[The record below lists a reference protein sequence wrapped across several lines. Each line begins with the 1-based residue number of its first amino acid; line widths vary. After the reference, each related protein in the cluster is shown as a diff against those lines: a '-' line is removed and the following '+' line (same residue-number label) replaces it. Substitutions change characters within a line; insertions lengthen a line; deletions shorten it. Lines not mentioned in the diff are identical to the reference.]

1 MKLNKLNFYLKKF
14 DWLLFISICL
24 LIILSIV
31 LLYSTAIGSQSVQSI
46 LNFKKQIVFFI
57 LGIFL
62 IFLMVFFI
70 DYRALKRYNLFLY
83 TIGIILLILVLIFWQ
98 RIMGTKIRGTTG
110 WFNLGI
116 FSFQPVELVKVFLI
130 IYLSK
135 FFSEKAKYIGQLKYF
150 ILSSLGVI
158 LVVILIALQPDFGSA
173 VILFGLWLVLILLT
187 GIKKS
192 YLVFLSVI
200 LILTSVFLW
209 FFLFQPYQ
217 KERVRV
223 FLNPD
228 LDPLGSGYNRSQAM
242 IAIGSGK
249 LLGKGLAFG
258 SQSQLKF
265 LPESQTDFIFAVL
278 AEELGL
284 AGIVLLL
291 GLFTFLFS
299 RMIKIAKRTKDNFAL
314 YLVISICTLW
324 IIQIYINIGGN
335 LGLLPITGITLPF
348 LSYGGSSL
356 LSNMILVGLLESII
370 IRGNV
375 LSSEEKEFEI

>member
-1 MKLNKLNFYLKKF
+1 MKLNKLNFYWKKF

-24 LIILSIV
+24 LIILGIV
-31 LLYSTAIGSQSVQSI
+31 LLYSTAIGGQSVQSI

-57 LGIFL
+57 LGVFL
-62 IFLMVFFI
+62 IFLLVFFI

-83 TIGIILLILVLIFWQ
+83 AIGIISLILVLIFGQ
-98 RIMGTKIRGTTG
+98 KIRGTTG
-110 WFNLGI
+110 WFNMGI

-135 FFSEKAKYIGQLKYF
+135 FFSEKAKYISQLKYF

-223 FLNPD
+223 FFNPD

-249 LLGKGLAFG
+249 LFGKGLAFG

-299 RMIKIAKRTKDNFAL
+299 RLIKIAKRTKDNFAL